1 MFEVWSLEM
10 KSGGKRG
17 GGGGSTVVRF
27 DETDAP
33 IDWFPYQRASL

>member
-1 MFEVWSLEM
+1 M
-10 KSGGKRG
+10 KSGGKG
-17 GGGGSTVVRF
+17 GGGGGGASVVRF